1 MPESHT
7 TTFFRL
13 CRLSGGIS
21 MKILLLDD
29 TRKRRNELVNAM
41 QKKHYE
47 VEACYSSNHFMQLID
62 KQKVNLVLLDMD
74 SWNKGKAIFSRYGI
88 AKKLETLPI
97 LFYNASMNFSILH
110 DRPRHGKDRI
120 LFKPTEVG
128 AIVANILDIR

>member
-1 MPESHT
+1 
-7 TTFFRL
+7 
-13 CRLSGGIS
+13 

-29 TRKRRNELVNAM
+29 TRKRRTGLVEAM

-47 VEACYSSNHFMQLID
+47 PVACFSTNDFMQAVE
-62 KQKVNLVLLDMD
+62 KQKVSLVLLDMD
-74 SWNKGKAIFSRYGI
+74 SWNKGLPIYTYFKI

-120 LFKPTEVG
+120 LFKPTEVD
-128 AIVANILDIR
+128 AIVANILEIR

>member
-1 MPESHT
+1 
-7 TTFFRL
+7 
-13 CRLSGGIS
+13 

-29 TRKRRNELVNAM
+29 TRKRRNELVDAM

-47 VEACYSSNHFMQLID
+47 VEACYSSNNFMQAID
-62 KQKVNLVLLDMD
+62 KQKVNLVLIDMD
-74 SWNKGKAIFSRYGI
+74 SWNKSKAIFSRFGI

-120 LFKPTEVG
+120 LFKPTEVD
-128 AIVANILDIR
+128 AIVANILEIR